1 MKKENGMSLIALVV
15 TMVVL
20 IILTGAS
27 ISMLLGDRSIF
38 QSAQTAVTGE
48 ENAGL
53 ELALSEII
61 QEYTADSGY
70 KARGSGIDSYLI
82 KNNYI
87 ESDQILFERHNRI
100 FYKVDLSEVLDGDIE
115 SGHGI
120 EINEEEWRLKGEE
133 VPEIEYMKDFYFI
146 EFIPTNDASSTTK
159 TARLVLLY
167 IDKYGKEHDMYK
179 FPDEYNV
186 DDL

>member
-1 MKKENGMSLIALVV
+1 MS
-15 TMVVL
+15 M
-20 IILTGAS
+20 IL
-27 ISMLLGDRSIF
+27 L
-38 QSAQTAVTGE
+38 
-48 ENAGL
+48 NL
-53 ELALSEII
+53 ERTL
-61 QEYTADSGY
+61 
-70 KARGSGIDSYLI
+70 IDSYLI

-87 ESDQILFERHNRI
+87 ESNQILFERHNRI

-120 EINEEEWRLKGEE
+120 EINEEEWELKGEE

-167 IDKYGKEHDMYK
+167 IDKYGKRQAVYAWKLVPTDKTPIGKKEDISNGVFFAREGVGMPVK
-179 FPDEYNV
+179 RISPDRKDNTPTGV
-186 DDL
+186 SKNRLSP